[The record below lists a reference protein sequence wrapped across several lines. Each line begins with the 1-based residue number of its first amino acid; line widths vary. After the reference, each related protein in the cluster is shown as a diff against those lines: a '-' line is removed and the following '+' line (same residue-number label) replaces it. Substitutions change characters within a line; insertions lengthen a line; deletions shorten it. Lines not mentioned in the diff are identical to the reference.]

1 VNRDARFFLGLFT
14 SLLCGAFVAGCTAND
29 VTSDL
34 RIYVAEVKSRPKA
47 PLEPLPEIPQV
58 DTFVYVHGDRRDP
71 FAPTESTTEES
82 VDVGNGIA
90 PDPYRR
96 KEELEVFSLD
106 TLRMVGTLEKEGN
119 LWGLVTSADGILHR
133 VRAGNYMGK
142 NHGQITEITDTD
154 IQLTEIISNGQG
166 GYLERHASIALT
178 E

>member
-1 VNRDARFFLGLFT
+1 MNRCARLLPASFA
-14 SLLCGAFVAGCTAND
+14 SLLCGILVSGCGAHD

-34 RIYVAEVKSRPKA
+34 RAYVAEVKSRPKA
-47 PLEPLPEIPQV
+47 PLEPLPEIAQV

-82 VDVGNGIA
+82 LEAGSGVS

-96 KEELEVFSLD
+96 KEDLEAFPLD
-106 TLRMVGTLEKEGN
+106 ALRMVGTLAKN
-119 LWGLVTSADGILHR
+119 NSLWGLVTSSDGILHR
-133 VRAGNYMGK
+133 VQAGNYMGK

-166 GYLERHASIALT
+166 GYLERQASVALS